1 MSKTKQD
8 KKNLIYFPLG
18 TIGRDMVY
26 CLISSFLLN
35 YIMFTKHLD
44 KAQLAAVTGIM
55 VFARLFD
62 AFNDPIMGNII
73 EGTRTKWGKFKPWQ
87 LIGCVS
93 TAFVVFFTYNSQL
106 FGLDGW
112 PFIIFFGIMYIL
124 YSITFTMSDISYWGM
139 VPALSSD
146 ADTRN
151 QITSRATLFAGI
163 GGTAIS
169 VLVPMLTAGENAIG
183 GNAVTAYSIIALVVG
198 ISTPVFILFTLF
210 GTKEK
215 RVATDETPK
224 TKVSFKKIFST
235 IGGNDQLLWISVI
248 FLVQQIGSN
257 IVLNGIGSTY
267 IYFKFGYDGGKYSLF
282 TTIGM
287 MATALLMVFYPVIS
301 RKVNRKPLM
310 GFMMII
316 STVGYILMFVS
327 GVVPMDNTIGYYVLV
342 VGYMLGNFGCYSYYL
357 IMMISIMNTVE
368 YNELH
373 HGTRDEGIIT
383 SLRPFITKL
392 ASALV
397 VIITSAVYMVLN
409 VTDYTNVISEQ
420 ERLANAGEITE
431 EIKTAAISE
440 KLATVTSGET
450 IGLLI
455 FISVVPLA
463 LMFISYVLYKK
474 KYKLD
479 EAEYERICKELEAKR
494 TEM

>member
-1 MSKTKQD
+1 MNKTAQD
-8 KKNLIYFPLG
+8 KKNLIFYPIG

-35 YIMFTKHLD
+35 YIMFTRNLD

-73 EGTRTKWGKFKPWQ
+73 ESTRSKWGKFKPWF

-93 TAFVVFFTYNSQL
+93 TAFVVFFTYNSKLQ
-106 FGLDGW
+106 GW
-112 PFIIFFGIMYIL
+112 SFIVFFGVMYIL

-151 QITSRATLFAGI
+151 QLTSRATLFAGI

-169 VLVPMLTAGENAIG
+169 VLVPMLTAGAHTIG
-183 GNAVTAYSIIALVVG
+183 GNAVTAYGIVALVVG
-198 ISTPVFILFTLF
+198 ACTPIFALSTLLGV
-210 GTKEK
+210 KE
-215 RVATDETPK
+215 RREQIDAPK
-224 TKVSFKKIFST
+224 TKVGFKKIIST
-235 IGGNDQLLWISVI
+235 ISGNDQLLWIALI
-248 FLVQQIGSN
+248 FLIQQIGSN
-257 IVLNGIGSTY
+257 IVLGGIGSTY
-267 IYFKFGYDGGKYSLF
+267 IYFKYGYDGGKYSLF

-301 RKVNRKPLM
+301 RHIHRKKLM
-310 GFMMII
+310 GLMMII
-316 STVGYILMFVS
+316 STVGYAMMFLS
-327 GVVPMDNTIGYYVLV
+327 GVLPMGETVGYYVLV

-368 YNELH
+368 YNELN
-373 HGTRDEGIIT
+373 HGTRDEAIIT

-397 VIITSAVYMVLN
+397 VIITSAVYMALN
-409 VTDYTNVISEQ
+409 VTNYTNQISNL
-420 ERLANAGEITE
+420 EREAQAGHITE
-431 EIKTAAISE
+431 DAKIASITDALGS
-440 KLATVTSGET
+440 VTSGET
-450 IGLLI
+450 VGLLI
-455 FISVVPLA
+455 FISLIPLA
-463 LMFISYVLYKK
+463 FMFTSYILYVK

-479 EAEYERICKELEAKR
+479 EDEYERICKELEAKNQAN
-494 TEM
+494 

>member
-1 MSKTKQD
+1 MSKTSQD
-8 KKNLIYFPLG
+8 KKNLIFFPLG

-35 YIMFTKHLD
+35 YIMFTRHLTN
-44 KAQLAAVTGIM
+44 AQLAAVTGIM

-87 LIGCVS
+87 LIGCVT
-93 TAFVVFFTYNSQL
+93 TAFVVYFTYNSS
-106 FGLDGW
+106 LDGW
-112 PFIIFFGIMYIL
+112 SFIIFFGVMYIL
-124 YSITFTMSDISYWGM
+124 FSITFTMSDISYWGM

-169 VLVPMLTAGENAIG
+169 VFVPMLTAGENAIG
-183 GNAVTAYSIIALVVG
+183 GDAKTAYGIIALIVG
-198 ISTPVFILFTLF
+198 IATPLFILFTLF
-210 GTKEK
+210 GAKEK
-215 RVATDETPK
+215 NVAVADSTPK
-224 TKVSFKKIFST
+224 TKVSFKKIVST
-235 IGGNDQLLWISVI
+235 IGGNDQLLWIAVI

-310 GFMMII
+310 GFMMIV
-316 STVGYILMFVS
+316 STVGYIMMFLS
-327 GVVPMDNTIGYYVLV
+327 GVVPMGEIGYYVLV

-368 YNELH
+368 YNELKR
-373 HGTRDEGIIT
+373 GSRDEGIIT

-409 VTDYTNVISEQ
+409 VTKYTNQISEWEQ
-420 ERLANAGEITE
+420 KANAGEATE
-431 EIKTAAISE
+431 AEKIAAITKALE
-440 KLATVTSGET
+440 GVQTNET
-450 IGLLI
+450 IGLLL
-455 FISVVPLA
+455 FISLVPLV

-479 EAEYERICKELEAKR
+479 EDVYEDICKQLEAKKN
-494 TEM
+494 

>member
-1 MSKTKQD
+1 MSKTSQD
-8 KKNLIYFPLG
+8 KKNLLCFPLG
-18 TIGRDMVY
+18 TVGRDMVY

-35 YIMFTKHLD
+35 YIMFTRNLD
-44 KAQLAAVTGIM
+44 RAQLAAVTGIM

-73 EGTRTKWGKFKPWQ
+73 EGTRTKWGKFKPWL
-87 LIGCVS
+87 LIGCVT
-93 TAFVVFFTYNSQL
+93 TAFVVFFTYNSKLQ
-106 FGLDGW
+106 GW
-112 PFIIFFGIMYIL
+112 PFIVFFGIMYIL

-151 QITSRATLFAGI
+151 QLTSRATLFAGM

-169 VLVPMLTAGENAIG
+169 VFVPMLTAGDKAIG
-183 GNAVTAYSIIALVVG
+183 GDAVTAYSVIALFVG
-198 ISTPVFILFTLF
+198 VATPLFALFTLI
-210 GTKEK
+210 GVKEK
-215 RVATDETPK
+215 RVETADVPK
-224 TKVSFKKIFST
+224 TKVSFKKIIST
-235 IGGNDQLLWISVI
+235 IGGNDQLLWIAVI
-248 FLVQQIGSN
+248 FLIQQIGSN

-287 MATALLMVFYPVIS
+287 MATALLMVFYPMIS
-301 RKVNRKPLM
+301 RRVNRKPLM
-310 GFMMII
+310 GFMMIV
-316 STVGYILMFVS
+316 STVGYIMMFIS
-327 GVVPMDNTIGYYVLV
+327 GVVPMNETIGYYVLV
-342 VGYMLGNFGCYSYYL
+342 FGYMLGNFGCYSYYL

-368 YNELH
+368 YNELN

-409 VTDYTNVISEQ
+409 VTNYTNVISEQ
-420 ERLANAGEITE
+420 ERLANAGQITDAAKAE
-431 EIKTAAISE
+431 VISKTLGS
-440 KLATVTSGET
+440 VTSGET
-450 IGLLI
+450 IGLLL
-455 FISVVPLA
+455 FISIVPLA

-479 EAEYERICKELEAKR
+479 EAEYDRICKELESRR
-494 TEM
+494 TAEEA

>member
-8 KKNLIYFPLG
+8 KKNLLYFPMG

-35 YIMFTKHLD
+35 YIMFTRNLD

-73 EGTRTKWGKFKPWQ
+73 ESTRTKWGKFKPW
-87 LIGCVS
+87 LLSGCVT
-93 TAFVVFFTYNSQL
+93 TAFVVFFTYNSKLQ
-106 FGLDGW
+106 GW
-112 PFIIFFGIMYIL
+112 SFIVFFGIMYIL

-151 QITSRATLFAGI
+151 QLTSRATLFAGI

-169 VLVPMLTAGENAIG
+169 VFVPMLTAGDKAIG
-183 GNAVTAYSIIALVVG
+183 GDAVTAYSVIALVVG
-198 ISTPVFILFTLF
+198 IATPVFALFTLL
-210 GTKEK
+210 GVKEK
-215 RVATDETPK
+215 RVDVDTPK
-224 TKVSFKKIFST
+224 ASVSFKKIIST
-235 IGGNDQLLWISVI
+235 IGGNDQLLWIAVI
-248 FLVQQIGSN
+248 FLIQQLGSN

-301 RKVNRKPLM
+301 RRVNRKPLM
-310 GFMMII
+310 GFMMIV
-316 STVGYILMFVS
+316 STVGYIMMFIS
-327 GVVPMDNTIGYYVLV
+327 GVAPLNDTVGYYVLV
-342 VGYMLGNFGCYSYYL
+342 LGYMLGNFGCYSYYL

-368 YNELH
+368 YNELK

-420 ERLANAGEITE
+420 ERLANAGSITE
-431 EIKTAAISE
+431 VEKAAAISA
-440 KLATVTSGET
+440 KLGSVTSGET
-450 IGLLI
+450 VGLLL
-455 FISVVPLA
+455 FISLVPLA

-479 EAEYERICKELEAKR
+479 EDEYERICKELEAKR
-494 TEM
+494 G

>member
-8 KKNLIYFPLG
+8 KKNLLYFPIG

-35 YIMFTKHLD
+35 YIMFTRNLD

-73 EGTRTKWGKFKPWQ
+73 ESTRTKWGKFKPW
-87 LIGCVS
+87 LLAGCVT
-93 TAFVVFFTYNSQL
+93 TAFVVFFTYNSKLQ
-106 FGLDGW
+106 GW
-112 PFIIFFGIMYIL
+112 SFIVFFGIMYIL

-151 QITSRATLFAGI
+151 QLTSRATLFAGI

-169 VLVPMLTAGENAIG
+169 VFVPMLTAGDKAIG
-183 GNAVTAYSIIALVVG
+183 GDAVTAYSVIALVVG
-198 ISTPVFILFTLF
+198 IATPLFALFTLL
-210 GTKEK
+210 GVKEK
-215 RVATDETPK
+215 RVEADATK
-224 TKVSFKKIFST
+224 AKVSFKKIIST
-235 IGGNDQLLWISVI
+235 IGGNDQLLWIAVI
-248 FLVQQIGSN
+248 FLIQQIGSN

-287 MATALLMVFYPVIS
+287 MATALLMVFYPMIS
-301 RKVNRKPLM
+301 RRVNRKPLM
-310 GFMMII
+310 GFMMIV
-316 STVGYILMFVS
+316 STIGYIMMFAS
-327 GVVPMDNTIGYYVLV
+327 GVLPMNDTIGYYVLV

-368 YNELH
+368 YNELN

-397 VIITSAVYMVLN
+397 VIITSVVYMVLN

-420 ERLANAGEITE
+420 ERLANAGTITDIE
-431 EIKTAAISE
+431 KAEAISA
-440 KLATVTSGET
+440 KLGSVTSAET
-450 IGLLI
+450 IGLLL
-455 FISVVPLA
+455 FISLVPLVI
-463 LMFISYVLYKK
+463 MFASYVLYKK

-479 EAEYERICKELEAKR
+479 EAEYERICKELEKKR
-494 TEM
+494 AE

>member
-8 KKNLIYFPLG
+8 KKNLIYFPMG

-35 YIMFTKHLD
+35 YIMFTRNLD

-73 EGTRTKWGKFKPWQ
+73 EGTRSRWGKFKPWL
-87 LIGCVS
+87 LIGCAS
-93 TAFVVFFTYNSQL
+93 TAFVVFFTYNSKLQ
-106 FGLDGW
+106 GW
-112 PFIIFFGIMYIL
+112 PFIIFFGVMYIL

-151 QITSRATLFAGI
+151 QLTSRATLFAGI

-169 VLVPMLTAGENAIG
+169 VLVPMLTAGDKAIG

-198 ISTPVFILFTLF
+198 VATPVFALFTLF
-210 GTKEK
+210 GVKE
-215 RVATDETPK
+215 RRDSVDAPK
-224 TKVSFKKIFST
+224 TKISFKKIFGT
-235 IGGNDQLLWISVI
+235 ISGNDQLLWIAVI
-248 FLVQQIGSN
+248 FLIQQLGSN

-287 MATALLMVFYPVIS
+287 MATAILMVFYPVIS

-316 STVGYILMFVS
+316 STIGYIMMFVS
-327 GVVPMDNTIGYYVLV
+327 GVAPMDNTIGYYVLV

-373 HGTRDEGIIT
+373 HGSRDEGIIT

-397 VIITSAVYMVLN
+397 VIITSAVYMALN

-420 ERLANAGEITE
+420 ERLANAGQITE
-431 EIKTAAISE
+431 EVKTAAISE

-479 EAEYERICKELEAKR
+479 EDVYEDICKQLEVKKNQAQ
-494 TEM
+494 